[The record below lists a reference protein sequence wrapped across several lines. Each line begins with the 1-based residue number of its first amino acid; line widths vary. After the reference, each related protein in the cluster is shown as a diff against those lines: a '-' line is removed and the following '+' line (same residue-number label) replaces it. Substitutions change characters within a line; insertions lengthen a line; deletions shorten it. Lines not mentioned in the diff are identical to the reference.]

1 VITLLVWGAAASG
14 IAPIFQNFLYHS
26 APDIPEMAGALAAS
40 SINVGVAAGSAVCGQ
55 IVAGYGVHD
64 VTWIGGLVVTAA
76 LAVAVQALRTGA
88 HKARTPAESVNL
100 SGAPLAS
107 FY

>member
-1 VITLLVWGAAASG
+1 
-14 IAPIFQNFLYHS
+14 
-26 APDIPEMAGALAAS
+26 MAGALAAS

-55 IVAGYGVHD
+55 IVAAYGVHD

-88 HKARTPAESVNL
+88 HKAPTPA
-100 SGAPLAS
+100 A
-107 FY
+107 